1 MARKRSQDPEQG
13 KRQAH
18 VQRSMRANIFDG
30 EQVVLVAHRPQGGMW
45 WLNDYAFQWDVDL
58 SAKLKPGKN
67 SISLRI
73 NNPHHMGGMFRRP
86 FLYTPTGS

>member
-30 EQVVLVAHRPQGGMW
+30 EQVVLVAH
-45 WLNDYAFQWDVDL
+45 
-58 SAKLKPGKN
+58 PGRLATLPKF
-67 SISLRI
+67 ILTLGREQCHAPEKTEI
-73 NNPHHMGGMFRRP
+73 
-86 FLYTPTGS
+86 